1 MSSDIVERLREAHQT
16 VPIPAIAS
24 LYSNAADEVEWLR
37 AEVERLRVQNRFLGE
52 QGAIAHA
59 NWKAQCAEVD
69 RLRHVLDIKEC
80 KVETLSN
87 QIEQLQAELD
97 DDDNLRSQMTII
109 LHSVAVALHGEPLEN
124 GLWSWH
130 DLPERAAAER
140 ALADQ
145 LAEALAKSWPGEN
158 GREYTAAF
166 NAHAVARRGG
176 PT

>member
-1 MSSDIVERLREAHQT
+1 MSGDIVQRLRDHLHMTPTGEIRLSTGLAELFGVGCVRCEAADEIERLR
-16 VPIPAIAS
+16 
-24 LYSNAADEVEWLR
+24 D
-37 AEVERLRVQNRFLGE
+37 
-52 QGAIAHA
+52 
-59 NWKAQCAEVD
+59 
-69 RLRHVLDIKEC
+69 VLDIKEC

-109 LHSVAVALHGEPLEN
+109 LHRVAVALHGEPLEN

-145 LAEALAKSWPGEN
+145 MAGALRAVKHDRP
-158 GREYTAAF
+158 TAHTDKVWSVVCDALDDYGK
-166 NAHAVARRGG
+166 ARRDLSKDDNFI
-176 PT
+176 THVVSW